1 MLIDGTNT
9 KNINN
14 YTTARNTVNANRNR
28 FSKGNYRT
36 PQDRANSTVE
46 KDSYWKERVDLLI
59 YEKKKWIK
67 ERKEFH

>member
-1 MLIDGTNT
+1 LNNLLVEGKTAKTTNYIT
-9 KNINN
+9 AKAQKNNN
-14 YTTARNTVNANRNR
+14 RMSQN
-28 FSKGNYRT
+28 FRT
-36 PQDRANSTVE
+36 PQDRTSSLVE